1 MTMHLSTLPRPG
13 SEADGPTRSIARCN
27 MRLSAGYNV
36 ALISDDLPAPDTP
49 VTATITPSGI
59 STVTLRRLCSRAP
72 ASATPLDGAGR
83 PAGTSMRSAPD
94 RSRPVGDDL
103 ARAISAG

>member
-13 SEADGPTRSIARCN
+13 SEADGPTRSVERCSI
-27 MRLSAGYNV
+27 RLSAGYNV

-59 STVTLRRLCSRAP
+59 STVTLRRLCSLAP
-72 ASATPLDGAGR
+72 VSLTQLVGSR
-83 PAGTSMRSAPD
+83 RLSGTSIRSAPD
-94 RSRPVGDDL
+94 RNRPVIEFVL
-103 ARAISAG
+103 